1 MDGKDKRKRG
11 LQPRPR
17 RRSWQAVRMKIEAA
31 TNADLPRLLEVWE
44 SAVRATHHFL
54 EEADIQMFR
63 PLVRDGY
70 LPSAER
76 LAVARAGDG
85 QPRGFVGVE
94 AGKVEM
100 LFVDPAYHGTG
111 AGKALLRHAVESW
124 GANRVD
130 VNEQNPGAVGF
141 YLHMGFELESR
152 SERDGL
158 GKPFPLLHL
167 RLSEGRTET
176 VGRKTR

>member
-1 MDGKDKRKRG
+1 
-11 LQPRPR
+11 
-17 RRSWQAVRMKIEAA
+17 MKIETA
-31 TNADLPRLLEVWE
+31 TAADLPHLLEVWE

-54 EEADIQMFR
+54 EEADIQLFR

-76 LAVARAGDG
+76 LAVVRTSDG
-85 QPRGFVGVE
+85 RPCGFVGAE

-100 LFVDPAYHGTG
+100 LFVDPAHHGSGT
-111 AGKALLRHAVESW
+111 GKALLRHAIEQW
-124 GANRVD
+124 GADRVD

-141 YLHMGFELESR
+141 YLHMGFEVASR
-152 SERDGL
+152 SELDGL

-167 RLSEGRTET
+167 RLPAGRQAAA
-176 VGRKTR
+176 

>member
-1 MDGKDKRKRG
+1 MGGKDKTEARITRAPGRG
-11 LQPRPR
+11 
-17 RRSWQAVRMKIEAA
+17 SWQAARMKIEAA

-76 LAVARAGDG
+76 LAVARAADG
-85 QPRGFVGVE
+85 LPCGFVGVE

-100 LFVDPAYHGTG
+100 LFVDPVHHGTG
-111 AGKALLRHAVESW
+111 AGKALLRHAIESW
-124 GANRVD
+124 GASRVD

-167 RLSEGRTET
+167 RLSEGAPMARWQAP
-176 VGRKTR
+176 

>member
-1 MDGKDKRKRG
+1 
-11 LQPRPR
+11 
-17 RRSWQAVRMKIEAA
+17 MKIDTA
-31 TNADLPRLLEVWE
+31 TPADLPRLLDVWE

-54 EEADIQMFR
+54 DESDIQLFR

-76 LAVARAGDG
+76 LAVARDADG
-85 QPRGFVGVE
+85 QPCGFVGVE

-100 LFVDPAYHGTG
+100 LFVDPAHHGTG
-111 AGKALLRHAVESW
+111 AGKALLRHALEQW
-124 GANRVD
+124 GADRVD

-141 YLHMGFELESR
+141 YLHMGFHVESR

-167 RLSEGRTET
+167 RLPSAGQGAT
-176 VGRKTR
+176 

>member
-1 MDGKDKRKRG
+1 
-11 LQPRPR
+11 
-17 RRSWQAVRMKIEAA
+17 MKIDAA
-31 TNADLPRLLEVWE
+31 TEADLPRLLEVWE

-54 EEADIQMFR
+54 AEADIQLFK

-76 LAVARAGDG
+76 LGVARDADG
-85 QPRGFVGVE
+85 QPCGFIGVE

-100 LFVDPAYHGTG
+100 LFVDPNHHGRG
-111 AGKALLRHAVESW
+111 AGKALLRHAIEHW
-124 GANRVD
+124 GAERVD

-141 YLHMGFELESR
+141 YLHLGFQVESR
-152 SERDGL
+152 SGLDGL

-167 RLSEGRTET
+167 RLPDGA
-176 VGRKTR
+176 GWPA